1 MNLLPSDELNDLR
14 SRIQFQ
20 LIDRENWTAS
30 DVKKFRKWCEDE
42 ILDLLLMAYTFGCE
56 DANEM
61 LYTQIA
67 PTYEE
72 MRKSIYKKVAGKDF
86 VERID
91 EYAESGTVEDIM
103 RVAETDSHRVY
114 NDASVKTAKEAIQ
127 SGKVDGSNLF
137 KTWNTMLD
145 DRVRDTHMYLEGVTI
160 PFDADFY
167 TYDGDHA
174 FEPGGFELPEN
185 VIGCRCYL
193 TYSM

>member
-30 DVKKFRKWCEDE
+30 DLKRFRKWCEDE

-114 NDASVKTAKEAIQ
+114 NDAAFTTAKEA
-127 SGKVDGSNLF
+127 GATM
-137 KTWNTMLD
+137 KTWNCLF
-145 DRVRDTHMYLEGVTI
+145 VNSRDTHIVLDGTVVPI
-160 PFDADFY
+160 DAEFY
-167 TYDGDHA
+167 TFMGNHA
-174 FEPGGFELPEN
+174 MYPGEFGVAEEDCHCN
-185 VIGCRCYL
+185 CWC
-193 TYSM
+193 TYTR